1 MFGTALLMS
10 KDLKYKDSKVLVI
23 GGGTS
28 VGRYLVQLAKQ
39 GGAKEVVV
47 TCSPRTEDVIKSL
60 GADTII
66 DYTKHKTFFI
76 LFLESVKSTGKFDYI
91 LILME
96 VTSYSQKLI
105 IF

>member
-1 MFGTALLMS
+1 MAEASSWPTVFGTALLMS

-60 GADTII
+60 G
-66 DYTKHKTFFI
+66 
-76 LFLESVKSTGKFDYI
+76 
-91 LILME
+91 LILL
-96 VTSYSQKLI
+96 LI
-105 IF
+105 TLNIKHSLSCFRIS